1 MQELAIGRWRC
12 DFQGLLIEN
21 DCYTATSASLS
32 SGEDGVSHPSIESL
46 YLCCWR
52 PWASPYQPSALV
64 SGAGSAREAAIE
76 VFTWFCNT
84 WKSFFFSRFFF
95 ALDPIPALSRPF
107 KGARERLNENT
118 RSTGTLASYD
128 TRSYHDQNISRLV

>member
-1 MQELAIGRWRC
+1 MMQELAIGRRRC
-12 DFQGLLIEN
+12 DFQGLLVKN

-32 SGEDGVSHPSIESL
+32 SREGGVSHPSIESL

-52 PWASPYQPSALV
+52 PWASPYQLSALA
-64 SGAGSAREAAIE
+64 SGTGSAREVMIE
-76 VFTWFCNT
+76 ALTRFCDT

-107 KGARERLNENT
+107 EGVHEGLNEST
-118 RSTGTLASYD
+118 RS
-128 TRSYHDQNISRLV
+128 